1 MDGFLRDLRRRAK
14 NLSWGR
20 VETVSRVDNRFE
32 VDVRLLPGEELVV
45 ADLGI
50 GAGGNGGGVVRR
62 PVEGDVALIGLV
74 DGDLNDA
81 VVVTWVH
88 LGQTD
93 GPEIDDDGLH
103 IVAPSGELVELRSN
117 AGSLMID
124 DVGELVASNDAGAS
138 LELTANGR
146 VKLGN
151 GAGDLLKQVSDAI
164 SKVESICDHA
174 TNAQVV
180 TLLGPQPLTTATLFS
195 SVKVQLVTIRKIVNA
210 IKG

>member
-20 VETVSRVDNRFE
+20 VEAVSRIGNRFE
-32 VDVRLLPGEELVV
+32 VDVRLLPGEEFVV
-45 ADLGI
+45 ADLAA

-62 PVEGDVALIGLV
+62 PVAGDVALVGLV

-103 IVAPSGELVELRSN
+103 IVAPSGELVEVRSD
-117 AGSLMID
+117 AGAIVID

-138 LELTANGR
+138 LELTADGR
-146 VKLGN
+146 VRLGN
-151 GAGDLLKQVSDAI
+151 GAGDILKQVSDAI
-164 SKVESICDHA
+164 SKAESICDHA

-180 TLLGPQPLTTATLFS
+180 TLLGPQPLTTAPLFS
-195 SVKVQLVTIRKIVNA
+195 AVKLQLVVIRQIVNA